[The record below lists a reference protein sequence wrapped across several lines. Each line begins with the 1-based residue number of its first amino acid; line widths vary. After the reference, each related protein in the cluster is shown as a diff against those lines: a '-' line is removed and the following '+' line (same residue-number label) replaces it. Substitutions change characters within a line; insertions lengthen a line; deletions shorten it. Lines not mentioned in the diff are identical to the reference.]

1 MPSAASGIIWFDIV
15 MRPFFKF
22 AVKFPIFGLACLL
35 IVYGTVGYYAL
46 KSAYLDMEY

>member
-22 AVKFPIFGLACLL
+22 AVKFPIVGFIGLLV
-35 IVYGTVGYYAL
+35 VYGTVGYYAL
-46 KSAYLDMEY
+46 KSAYLDMDC